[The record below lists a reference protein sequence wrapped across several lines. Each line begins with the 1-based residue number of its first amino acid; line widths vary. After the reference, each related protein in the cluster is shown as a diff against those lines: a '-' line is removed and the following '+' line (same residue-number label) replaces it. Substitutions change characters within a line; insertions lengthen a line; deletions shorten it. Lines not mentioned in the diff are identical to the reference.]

1 MISKVKWG
9 PIMNRAPEMSNA
21 SSPWSRVASHEGT
34 WIPDRRAARASGFVG
49 SILVN
54 AILLYVTHHVLEW
67 QIGWITPAWSD
78 VLWAVDLTLWASI
91 VANALFL
98 AIDAA
103 WFRNVAGAISCAFA
117 VFATGWLYVVFPFDF
132 GAAAT
137 NDIVRLALGAMVLA
151 TALATVV
158 MSILAVV
165 DLVRSALR
173 T

>member
-1 MISKVKWG
+1 MEG
-9 PIMNRAPEMSNA
+9 PIMNSAPEMSNA
-21 SSPWSRVASHEGT
+21 SSPWSRVAGHEQI
-34 WIPDRRAARASGFVG
+34 WIPNRRATRASGFVG
-49 SILVN
+49 SIAVN
-54 AILLYVTHHVLEW
+54 AILLYAAHHVLDW

-103 WFRNVAGAISCAFA
+103 WFRNLAGAISCAFA
-117 VFATGWLYVVFPFDF
+117 VLATWWLYVVFPFDF
-132 GAAAT
+132 EAAAT
-137 NDIVRLALGAMVLA
+137 NDVVRLALGALVLA

-158 MSILAVV
+158 MAILALVE
-165 DLVRSALR
+165 LVRSALR